1 MSRFGLSAFGSLS
14 IIANLQLAAISKPFW
29 VPCLKT
35 PYLGYLLCCLSIVV
49 SAGCR

>member
-14 IIANLQLAAISKPFW
+14 IIANLQLAAISEPFW
-29 VPCLKT
+29 VPRLRT
-35 PYLGYLLCCLSIVV
+35 PCLGYLLYCLSLVV